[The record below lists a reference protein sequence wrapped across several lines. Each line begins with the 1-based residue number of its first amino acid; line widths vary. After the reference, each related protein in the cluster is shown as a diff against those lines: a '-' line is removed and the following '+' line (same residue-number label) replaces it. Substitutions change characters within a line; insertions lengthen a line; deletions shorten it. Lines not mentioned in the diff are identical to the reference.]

1 MSNSNTTININL
13 DGVANK
19 IKNISSDKELGK
31 YLALTWSKLFT
42 KYTPM
47 ETGTLGSNVSIV
59 PFQVI
64 YESRYAHYQWVGLK
78 YVDPVYL
85 VGGFYTPGYGWWSR
99 PGVTKI
105 PTNVPLNYSKEFNPN
120 ATSHW
125 EVPAYN
131 EFKDTVANLITDYI
145 AKER

>member
-19 IKNISSDKELGK
+19 IKNISADRELGK
-31 YLALTWSKLFT
+31 FLALTWSKLFT

-78 YVDPVYL
+78 
-85 VGGFYTPGYGWWSR
+85 
-99 PGVTKI
+99 
-105 PTNVPLNYSKEFNPN
+105 
-120 ATSHW
+120 
-125 EVPAYN
+125 
-131 EFKDTVANLITDYI
+131 
-145 AKER
+145 

>member
-1 MSNSNTTININL
+1 MRKADTTVNINL

-19 IKNISSDKELGK
+19 IKDISSDRELGN
-31 YLALTWSKLFT
+31 YLALTWSKLFP
-42 KYTPM
+42 KYVPM
-47 ETGTLGSNVSIV
+47 ETGSLGSNVTIT
-59 PFQVI
+59 PFRVTYNEPYSRFIWRGIKYIDPI
-64 YESRYAHYQWVGLK
+64 YHC
-78 YVDPVYL
+78 
-85 VGGFYTPGYGWWSR
+85 GGFYTPGYGWWSR

-131 EFKDTVANLITDYI
+131 EFKNTVANLITDYI